1 MSNCRTIDP
10 LVTRYVDNELP
21 DGERELVDQHMR
33 ACPPCQLRV
42 HAERAVHDL
51 IQTRR
56 KALGA
61 ACAPPALHARCAA
74 HAWRRTGASTHAGA
88 APVEAASAR
97 PVATPGREGSGWRRA
112 AFTRGGVAARASLP
126 SSRFAPLALA
136 ASLVLIVGAAF
147 LYQLTASSSRVM
159 AAELA
164 ADHLKCFAMNDV
176 LHPHQTAAT
185 VESSMLSGFGWR
197 MHVPSSPSATD
208 LELIGSRLC
217 VYGDGR
223 VAHIMYRHHGE
234 PLSLFMLPEASRA
247 REEEIV
253 QVVGHRAAIW
263 CDGERTFVL
272 VGRQPKEEVERM
284 ALVVRKSMK

>member
-21 DGERELVDQHMR
+21 DGARELVDQHMR
-33 ACPPCQLRV
+33 VCPPCQLRV

-51 IQTRR
+51 LQARR
-56 KALGA
+56 KALGM

-74 HAWRRTGASTHAGA
+74 HAWRRPGASTRTGTPSTEA
-88 APVEAASAR
+88 APAR
-97 PVATPGREGSGWRRA
+97 PEVTPGREGSRW
-112 AFTRGGVAARASLP
+112 
-126 SSRFAPLALA
+126 RFAPLALA

-208 LELIGSRLC
+208 LELIGSRVC

-234 PLSLFMLPEASRA
+234 PLSLFMLPEALRA
-247 REEEIV
+247 QEEEIV
-253 QVVGHRAAIW
+253 QVLGHRAAIW

-272 VGRQPKEEVERM
+272 VGHQPKEEVELM
-284 ALVVRKSMK
+284 ARVVRTAMK

>member
-21 DGERELVDQHMR
+21 EGERELVDQHMR
-33 ACPPCQLRV
+33 VCPPCQLRV
-42 HAERAVHDL
+42 DAERSVHDL
-51 IQTRR
+51 IQARR
-56 KALGA
+56 KALGT
-61 ACAPPALHARCAA
+61 ACAPAALHARCAA
-74 HAWRRTGASTHAGA
+74 HAWRETGGSMRAGTASGEA
-88 APVEAASAR
+88 APTR
-97 PVATPGREGSGWRRA
+97 PEIVTGREGGWRRA
-112 AFTRGGVAARASLP
+112 TFTRGGVPARPPRS
-126 SSRFAPLALA
+126 SSRFAPFALA

-147 LYQLTASSSRVM
+147 LYQLTASSSRVI
-159 AAELA
+159 AAELT

-197 MHVPSSPSATD
+197 MHVPSSASASD

-234 PLSLFMLPEASRA
+234 PLSLFMLPASRA

-253 QVVGHRAAIW
+253 QVLGHRAAIW

-272 VGRQPKEEVERM
+272 VGRQAKEEVERM
-284 ALVVRKSMK
+284 ALVVRTAMK

>member
-21 DGERELVDQHMR
+21 EGERELVDQHMR
-33 ACPPCQLRV
+33 VCPPCQLRV
-42 HAERAVHDL
+42 HAERSVHDL
-51 IQTRR
+51 IQARR
-56 KALGA
+56 KALGS
-61 ACAPPALHARCAA
+61 ACAPAALHARCAA
-74 HAWRRTGASTHAGA
+74 HAWLGTGGSARAGTASGEA
-88 APVEAASAR
+88 APTR
-97 PVATPGREGSGWRRA
+97 PEIVAGREGGWRRA
-112 AFTRGGVAARASLP
+112 TFTRGGVPARVPLP
-126 SSRFAPLALA
+126 SSRFAPFALA

-176 LHPHQTAAT
+176 LRPHQTAAT

-197 MHVPSSPSATD
+197 MHVPSSPSASD

-234 PLSLFMLPEASRA
+234 PLSLFMLPASRA

-253 QVVGHRAAIW
+253 QVLGHRAAIW
-263 CDGERTFVL
+263 CDGGRTFVL

-284 ALVVRKSMK
+284 ALVVQTAMK